1 MYGKISMNGSWIS
14 RVSVSDTCR
23 EPLPHLFL
31 EPEFRDGKLFP
42 NPSVELTNYDFTT
55 NESATLLIQLW
66 NLEGKLITTLYN
78 DFVNEG
84 PNRLT
89 FNISSLKVGAYI
101 LTISQ
106 GGVIVQREKL
116 VRH

>member
-1 MYGKISMNGSWIS
+1 M
-14 RVSVSDTCR
+14 
-23 EPLPHLFL
+23 
-31 EPEFRDGKLFP
+31 
-42 NPSVELTNYDFTT
+42 
-55 NESATLLIQLW
+55 
-66 NLEGKLITTLYN
+66 ITTLYN

-89 FNISSLKVGAYI
+89 FNISSLKIGAYI

>member
-1 MYGKISMNGSWIS
+1 MHRPIEIIDDFY
-14 RVSVSDTCR
+14 T
-23 EPLPHLFL
+23 E
-31 EPEFRDGKLFP
+31 E
-42 NPSVELTNYDFTT
+42 ELDDFTT

-89 FNISSLKVGAYI
+89 FNISSLKIGAYI